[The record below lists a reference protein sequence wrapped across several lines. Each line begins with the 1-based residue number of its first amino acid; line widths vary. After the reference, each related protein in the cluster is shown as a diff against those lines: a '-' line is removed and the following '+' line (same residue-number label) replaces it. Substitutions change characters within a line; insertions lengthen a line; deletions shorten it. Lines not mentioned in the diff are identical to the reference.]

1 MRIRKLDLIRYGKF
15 TDAEATF
22 PQAACDFHFIVG
34 PNEAGKSTVRS
45 AISELL
51 YGFPARSAAMAFLH
65 PQPELRLGAHLV
77 DGTSELEFHRTK
89 GNKNTLRTPKD
100 AALPDDCLAGFLGAS
115 DREFFEQ
122 MFGLDHSQL
131 VRGGQTILDAS
142 KDVSQVLFQSA
153 AGIAG
158 LGKVKDALVAEA
170 DKLWGPRAS
179 AQRAYYAACT
189 RWEDACKELKDLT
202 VRTKGWTEARG
213 RLDEVERDI
222 AAAAEKKLTLQTK
235 RTRLER
241 IRRLAPTVQA
251 LRTCEK
257 ELELLGEVL
266 ELPADAAATLQA
278 GVADLSVA
286 SNAML
291 QRQADVE
298 HFTRLRDDIALDRKV
313 LDAQHHVEEL
323 AALGQRVRDHYA
335 DLETQKG
342 ERQRYL
348 LQAVAAAQELG
359 WSVDRASIVD
369 FLLPKPLDLREV
381 RRLVV
386 SHGQLLQARS
396 NAQQALAGKQSETD
410 EAKKELEST
419 TVTEVPTS
427 LRNALSDAQGYK
439 NTVSTQL
446 QLTNAAEAAERTQ
459 RDYLSAMGLPALELE
474 ALKAVAA
481 LSTTRLAAL
490 VSERQAL
497 HSALETGLDLLAK
510 AQEEV
515 ESSEL
520 AVSQYAEARRI
531 VTTTEVREARRVRD
545 EQWSSIKK
553 GNVAVAQGAAA
564 LDAAILLS
572 DELADTQLGS
582 ATEAAEL
589 QSLRQRL
596 ERANLDLKQRTA
608 AEAEKRAALESF
620 DLAWKELCQSSG
632 VAGLD
637 LSDAQSWFSTRDK
650 VLQAA
655 SLADQKRQE
664 LRREEDA
671 ASSVAG
677 RLRAEMTSVGA
688 TVAEDTSL
696 VALVAEA
703 ERLISRIEAVA
714 ARTKL
719 LQEQVAAAAAVL
731 ADLSAKAEKAAA
743 DYAVWE
749 EEWRQALGK
758 CLLSGFVKSVDDAEQ
773 GLQKVE
779 VVRASLER
787 AAATQKDRIDTMSAD
802 LDAFRELAE
811 DVVRRVEA
819 PELSGSE
826 PRVVAAQLSARL
838 ANAKAAMQRR
848 NAAGESLDKAAGQL
862 REAEQQVAQ
871 IQAKVTPLLTAAGV
885 ANLDEARPLVERSD
899 QRRALNLRI
908 EQARQS
914 LTQDSDGLGLDAVVA
929 EVDACDLEQLSAEL
943 TSTADALEATQPL
956 LTELAEARVRAQ
968 EALETISGGQAAAAA
983 ESRRQEA
990 LADMADASERY
1001 IKVTTAVTLLS
1012 WAIDRYR
1019 EQKQGPMLARA
1030 GAIFS
1035 KLTLGRY
1042 SKLFVDYEK
1051 TPLSL
1056 SALRADGRH
1065 VEVSGMS
1072 EGTRDQLYLALR
1084 LAAVEL
1090 HLDKSKPLPFVADDL
1105 FVNFDDERSTAGLEA
1120 LRELST
1126 KTQVLFLS
1134 HHDHL
1139 LPRVRQVFGEDV
1151 NVVALQR

>member
-1 MRIRKLDLIRYGKF
+1 MRIRKLELIRYGKF

-22 PQAACDFHFIVG
+22 PQTECDFHFIVG
-34 PNEAGKSTVRS
+34 PNEAGKSTLRS

-77 DGTSELEFHRTK
+77 DGTNELEFHRTK

-100 AALPDDCLAGFLGAS
+100 AALPDDCLAGYQGAS
-115 DREFFEQ
+115 DRDFFEQ

-170 DKLWGPRAS
+170 DRLWAPRAS

-189 RWEDACKELKDLT
+189 RWEEACKELKELT
-202 VRTKGWTEARG
+202 VRTKGWTEARD
-213 RLDEVERDI
+213 RLDEVERYI
-222 AAAAEKKLTLQTK
+222 AEATQKKLALQTQ

-251 LRTCEK
+251 LRTCQK

-266 ELPADAAATLQA
+266 ELPADAAATVQA
-278 GVADLSVA
+278 GLSNLSVA
-286 SNAML
+286 STVKS
-291 QRQADVE
+291 QREEDVR
-298 HFTRLRDDIALDRKV
+298 HFTQQRDDIALDQHV
-313 LDAQHHVEEL
+313 IDAQHHVDEL
-323 AALGQRVRDHYA
+323 VAWGQRVRDHYA
-335 DLETQKG
+335 DLETQKA
-342 ERQRYL
+342 ERQRFL

-359 WSVDRASIVD
+359 WSVDSDSIVD
-369 FLLPKPLDLREV
+369 FSLPKPLDLRDV
-381 RRLVV
+381 QRLVV

-396 NAQQALAGKQSETD
+396 NTEQALADKQSETD
-410 EAKKELEST
+410 EAATELAST
-419 TVTEVPTS
+419 TVPEVPTS
-427 LRNALSDAQGYK
+427 LRNALSEAQGYK
-439 NTVSTQL
+439 NTGSTQL
-446 QLTNAAEAAERTQ
+446 QLKNAAEAAERMQ
-459 RDYLSAMGLPALELE
+459 KDHLSAMERPALELE
-474 ALKAVAA
+474 ALRAVSA

-490 VSERQAL
+490 VRERQAL
-497 HSALETGLDLLAK
+497 HSALDTALDLLEK

-515 ESSEL
+515 ESAGLS
-520 AVSQYAEARRI
+520 VSQYAEARRI
-531 VTTTEVREARRVRD
+531 VTGTEVRDARRARD
-545 EQWSSIKK
+545 EQWLSIKT
-553 GNVAVAQGAAA
+553 GEVAVAQGAAA
-564 LDAAILLS
+564 LDAALLLS

-596 ERANLDLKQRTA
+596 ERANLDLKQRKA
-608 AEAEKRAALESF
+608 AETEKRAALEAF
-620 DLAWKELCQSSG
+620 DVAWKQLCQSSG

-637 LSDAQSWFSTRDK
+637 LGDAQSWFSTREN

-671 ASSVAG
+671 ANSAAA
-677 RLRAEMTSVGA
+677 RLRTGMSSVGA
-688 TVAEDTSL
+688 NVAEDSSL
-696 VALVAEA
+696 VALVSEA
-703 ERLISRIEAVA
+703 ERLVSRIDADA
-714 ARTKL
+714 ARSAL
-719 LQEQVAAAAAVL
+719 LQEQVATAATVL
-731 ADLSAKAEKAAA
+731 ADLNAKVDKASS
-743 DYAVWE
+743 DYARWE
-749 EEWRQALGK
+749 EEWRQAVGR
-758 CLLSGFVKSVDDAEQ
+758 CLLSDFVKAVEDAEQ
-773 GLQKVE
+773 GLQKVQ
-779 VVRASLER
+779 VVRTSLEK
-787 AAATQKDRIDTMSAD
+787 AAATKKDRIDTMSAD
-802 LDAFRELAE
+802 LDTFRDLAE
-811 DVVRRVEA
+811 DVLRRVEA
-819 PELSGSE
+819 ADLSGAE
-826 PRVVAAQLSARL
+826 PRVVAAQLSTRL
-838 ANAKAAMQRR
+838 ADAKDALQRR
-848 NAAGESLDKAAGQL
+848 RAAEESLEMAAGQL

-871 IQAKVTPLLTAAGV
+871 IHAKVTPLLTAAGV
-885 ANLDEARPLVERSD
+885 ANLEAAGPLVERSD
-899 QRRALNLRI
+899 QRRALSLRV

-929 EVDACDLEQLSAEL
+929 EVDACDLERLAADL
-943 TSTADALEATQPL
+943 TGTADDLEATLPL
-956 LTELAEARVRAQ
+956 LTQLAEARVRAQ
-968 EALETISGGQAAAAA
+968 EALKAISGGQAAAAA

-990 LADMADASERY
+990 LADMAEASERY
-1001 IKVTTAVTLLS
+1001 IKVATAVTLLS

-1019 EQKQGPMLARA
+1019 DQKQGPMLARA
-1030 GAIFS
+1030 GAIFT
-1035 KLTLGRY
+1035 KLTLGHY

-1056 SALRADGRH
+1056 SALRTDGRH

-1090 HLDKSKPLPFVADDL
+1090 HLDKSKSLPFVADDL

-1139 LPRVRQVFGEDV
+1139 LPRVRQVFGEGV
-1151 NVVALQR
+1151 NVVALHR

>member
-22 PQAACDFHFIVG
+22 PQAVYDFHFIVG

-77 DGTSELEFHRTK
+77 DGTTELEFHRTK

-100 AALPDDCLAGFLGAS
+100 AALPDDCLTGFLGAS

-131 VRGGQTILDAS
+131 VRGGQTVLDAS

-189 RWEDACKELKDLT
+189 RWEEACKELKELT
-202 VRTKGWTEARG
+202 VRTKGWTEARD
-213 RLDEVERDI
+213 RLDEVEHDI
-222 AAAAEKKLTLQTK
+222 AEATQKKLALQTQ

-251 LRTCEK
+251 LRTCQK

-278 GVADLSVA
+278 GLSDLSVA
-286 SNAML
+286 GTVKS
-291 QRQADVE
+291 QREEDVE
-298 HFTRLRDDIALDRKV
+298 HFTRLRDDIVLDRKV

-369 FLLPKPLDLREV
+369 FVLPKPLDLREV
-381 RRLVV
+381 QRLVV
-386 SHGQLLQARS
+386 SHGQRLQARS
-396 NAQQALAGKQSETD
+396 NAQHALAGKQSETD
-410 EAKKELEST
+410 EAKKELAST
-419 TVTEVPTS
+419 TVAEVPTS

-459 RDYLSAMGLPALELE
+459 RDHLSAMGLPALELE

-490 VSERQAL
+490 VSERQTL
-497 HSALETGLDLLAK
+497 HSALETALDLLAK

-515 ESSEL
+515 DSSEL

-531 VTTTEVREARRVRD
+531 VTTTEVREARRARD
-545 EQWSSIKK
+545 EQWSSIKT

-608 AEAEKRAALESF
+608 AESEKRGALESF

-650 VLQAA
+650 ALQAA

-664 LRREEDA
+664 LRREEGA
-671 ASSVAG
+671 ASSAAG

-688 TVAEDTSL
+688 TVADDTSL
-696 VALVAEA
+696 VALLAEA
-703 ERLISRIEAVA
+703 DRLISRIEAVA
-714 ARTKL
+714 ARSKL
-719 LQEQVAAAAAVL
+719 LQEQVAAAATVIT
-731 ADLSAKAEKAAA
+731 DLGTKAEKAAA
-743 DYAVWE
+743 EYAGWE
-749 EEWRQALGK
+749 EEWRQALGR
-758 CLLSGFVKSVDDAEQ
+758 CLLSDFVKSVADAEQ

-779 VVRASLER
+779 VVRASLEK
-787 AAATQKDRIDTMSAD
+787 AAATKKDRIDTMSAD
-802 LDAFRELAE
+802 LDAFRELAD

-819 PELSGSE
+819 LELSGSE

-838 ANAKAAMQRR
+838 ADAKAAMQRR
-848 NAAGESLDKAAGQL
+848 YAAEESLDKAAGQL

-885 ANLDEARPLVERSD
+885 ANLDEARPFVERSD
-899 QRRALNLRI
+899 HRRALSLRI
-908 EQARQS
+908 EQARQL
-914 LTQDSDGLGLDAVVA
+914 LTQDSDGLGLDAAVA

-943 TSTADALEATQPL
+943 TNTADAFEATQPL

-968 EALETISGGQAAAAA
+968 EALKTISGGQAAAAA

-1019 EQKQGPMLARA
+1019 EQKQGPMLAHA

-1035 KLTLGRY
+1035 KLTMGRY

-1084 LAAVEL
+1084 LAAVEM
-1090 HLDKSKPLPFVADDL
+1090 HLDKSKPLPFIADDL

-1139 LPRVRQVFGEDV
+1139 LRRVRQVFGDDV
-1151 NVVALQR
+1151 NVVALGR

>member
-131 VRGGQTILDAS
+131 VRGGQIILDAS

-158 LGKVKDALVAEA
+158 LGKVKEALAVEA

-179 AQRAYYAACT
+179 AGRAYYAACT
-189 RWEDACKELKDLT
+189 RWEEACKELKDLT
-202 VRTKGWTEARG
+202 VRTKGWTEARD

-222 AAAAEKKLTLQTK
+222 AAASEKKLALQTK

-241 IRRLAPTVQA
+241 IRRLAPTIQA
-251 LRTCEK
+251 LRTCHQ
-257 ELELLGEVL
+257 ELELLGKVL

-278 GVADLSVA
+278 GLSDLSISSTA
-286 SNAML
+286 KL
-291 QRQADVE
+291 QREEDVD
-298 HFTRLRDDIALDRKV
+298 HFTQLRDGIAFDRKV
-313 LDAQHHVEEL
+313 VDAQHYVEEL
-323 AALGQRVRDHYA
+323 VALGQRVRDHYS
-335 DLETQKG
+335 DLQTQKG

-348 LQAVAAAQELG
+348 LQAVAAAEELG
-359 WSVDRASIVD
+359 WSVDIASIAN
-369 FLLPKPLDLREV
+369 FTLPKPLDLREV
-381 RRLVV
+381 QRLVV
-386 SHGQLLQARS
+386 SHGKLLQARN
-396 NAQQALAGKQSETD
+396 NAEQALAAKQSETND
-410 EAKKELEST
+410 AKTELAST
-419 TVTEVPTS
+419 TVADVPTS

-439 NTVSTQL
+439 NTASTQL
-446 QLTNAAEAAERTQ
+446 QLTNAVEAAERTQ
-459 RDYLSAMGLPALELE
+459 RDHLSTMGQPALEVE
-474 ALKAVAA
+474 ALRAVAP

-497 HSALETGLDLLAK
+497 QSALETALDLLAN
-510 AQEEV
+510 AREEV

-531 VTTTEVREARRVRD
+531 VTTIEVRDARRARD
-545 EQWSSIKK
+545 AQWSSIKT
-553 GNVAVAQGAAA
+553 GDVAVAQGAVA
-564 LDAAILLS
+564 LDAAMLLS

-596 ERANLDLKQRTA
+596 DRATRDLKQRTL
-608 AEAEKRAALESF
+608 AESEKRAALESF
-620 DLAWKELCQSSG
+620 DLAWKELCRSSG
-632 VAGLD
+632 VAGLA
-637 LSDAQSWFSTRDK
+637 LSDAQSWFSSRDK

-655 SLADQKRQE
+655 SLADQTRQE
-664 LRREEDA
+664 LRREEGA
-671 ASSVAG
+671 ADSVAG
-677 RLRAEMTSVGA
+677 RLRAEMASAGA

-703 ERLISRIEAVA
+703 ERLISRIETVA
-714 ARTKL
+714 ARSKL
-719 LQEQVAAAAAVL
+719 LQEQVAAAATAL
-731 ADLSAKAEKAAA
+731 ADLGAKAEKAAA
-743 DYAVWE
+743 DYAGWE
-749 EEWRQALGK
+749 EEWHEALGK
-758 CLLSGFVKSVDDAEQ
+758 CLLSDFVKSVEDAEQ

-779 VVRASLER
+779 VVRASLEK
-787 AAATQKDRIDTMSAD
+787 AATTQKDRIDTMSAN
-802 LDAFRELAE
+802 LDAFRELSA
-811 DVVRRVEA
+811 DVVSRVEA

-838 ANAKAAMQRR
+838 ADAKAAMQRR
-848 NAAGESLDKAAGQL
+848 EAAEESLAKAAGQL
-862 REAEQQVAQ
+862 REAEQKVAQ
-871 IQAKVTPLLTAAGV
+871 IQAKVTPLLSAAGV
-885 ANLDEARPLVERSD
+885 AELEEARPLVERSD
-899 QRRALNLRI
+899 RRRALNERV
-908 EQARQS
+908 EQARQL
-914 LTQDSDGLGLDAVVA
+914 LTNDSDGLGLEAVVA
-929 EVDACDLEQLSAEL
+929 EVDACDLEQLPAEL
-943 TSTADALEATQPL
+943 ASTSDALEDIQPV
-956 LTELAEARVRAQ
+956 LTGLAEARVRAEQ
-968 EALETISGGQAAAAA
+968 AVKAISGGQDAAAA

-990 LADMADASERY
+990 LADMAEVSERY
-1001 IKVTTAVTLLS
+1001 IKVATAVTLLT
-1012 WAIDRYR
+1012 WAIDKYR
-1019 EQKQGPMLARA
+1019 EQKQGPMLQRA
-1030 GAIFS
+1030 GTIFS

-1051 TPLSL
+1051 TPYSL
-1056 SALRADGRH
+1056 SALRTDGRH
-1065 VEVSGMS
+1065 VEVAGMS

-1105 FVNFDDERSTAGLEA
+1105 FVNFDDERATAGLQA
-1120 LRELST
+1120 LRELSA

-1139 LPRVRQVFGEDV
+1139 LPRVRQVFGNDV